1 MIKPGE
7 TNRIFSRKTENPMI
21 KTSSLQFQA
30 QSRRRFFL
38 LSLLLTVIGFL
49 FYSVPDLLAQ
59 AADAAVEGEEEEAV
73 TMFDNVKQAGLWMVP
88 LILASIAMVALIV
101 YNFIQLTAA
110 KFKPEDLKMALL
122 DHMANCRVR
131 SAIEVASTSPTYLG
145 RMLASALPH
154 VDATDPETLGREE
167 VEDAVA
173 EFTIRENRAHM
184 NWIGYLGV
192 IGQIAP
198 MLGLLGTVVG
208 MMGAFNTIGTQGQ
221 ADPSALAADIGLA
234 MVTTASGLIIAIP
247 SVFFFFFL
255 RNRFN
260 GLVAACHQDM
270 SDMLDASYQ
279 AVNAEQAMA
288 KVPEG
293 LQA

>member
-1 MIKPGE
+1 M
-7 TNRIFSRKTENPMI
+7 
-21 KTSSLQFQA
+21 KTSFLQSQA
-30 QSRRRFFL
+30 QSRRQFFL
-38 LSLLLTVIGFL
+38 WSLLLTVIGFL
-49 FYSVPDLLAQ
+49 FYSAPELLAQ
-59 AADAAVEGEEEEAV
+59 ADAAAEAEEEVAPA
-73 TMFDNVKQAGLWMVP
+73 TMFDNVKQAGFWMVP

-101 YNFIQLTAA
+101 YNFIQLTAS

-173 EFTIRENRAHM
+173 EFTIRENRDHM
-184 NWIGYLGV
+184 TWIGYLGV

-208 MMGAFNTIGTQGQ
+208 MMGTFNKIGAQGQ
-221 ADPSALAADIGLA
+221 ADPSALAENIGLA

-270 SDMLDASYQ
+270 ADMLDASHQ
-279 AVNAEQAMA
+279 AVNADQAMA

>member
-1 MIKPGE
+1 
-7 TNRIFSRKTENPMI
+7 MI
-21 KTSSLQFQA
+21 KTSSFFVQA
-30 QSRRRFFL
+30 QFRRQFFL
-38 LSLLLTVIGFL
+38 FSLLLSGIGFL
-49 FYSVPDLLAQ
+49 IYGVPELLAQ
-59 AADAAVEGEEEEAV
+59 ATPDVLIEGDDEEGPA

-88 LILASIAMVALIV
+88 LIIASIAMVALIV

-131 SAIEVASTSPTYLG
+131 SAIEVSSTSPTYLG
-145 RMLASALPH
+145 RMMANALPH
-154 VDATDPETLGREE
+154 VDATDPDTLGRDD

-173 EFTIRENRAHM
+173 EFTIRENRTHM
-184 NWIGYLGV
+184 TWIGYLGI

-208 MMGAFNTIGTQGQ
+208 MMGAFNTIGSQGQ
-221 ADPSALAADIGLA
+221 ADPSALAEDIGLA
-234 MVTTASGLIIAIP
+234 MVTTATGLIIAIP

-270 SDMLDASYQ
+270 SDMLDASHQ
-279 AVNAEQAMA
+279 AVNADQAMA

-293 LQA
+293 LQAG

>member
-1 MIKPGE
+1 M
-7 TNRIFSRKTENPMI
+7 
-21 KTSSLQFQA
+21 KTSFLQSQA
-30 QSRRRFFL
+30 QSRQQFFL
-38 LSLLLTVIGFL
+38 WSLLLTVIGFL
-49 FYSVPDLLAQ
+49 FYSAPELLAQ
-59 AADAAVEGEEEEAV
+59 GDAAADAEEEAPA
-73 TMFDNVKQAGLWMVP
+73 TMFDNVKQAGVWMVP
-88 LILASIAMVALIV
+88 LIIASIAMVALIV
-101 YNFIQLTAA
+101 YNFIQLTAS

-154 VDATDPETLGREE
+154 VDATDPDTLGREE

-173 EFTIRENRAHM
+173 EFTIRENRNHM
-184 NWIGYLGV
+184 TWIGYLGV

-208 MMGAFNTIGTQGQ
+208 MMGAFNKIGAQGQ
-221 ADPSALAADIGLA
+221 ADPSALAENIGLA

-270 SDMLDASYQ
+270 ADMLDASHQ
-279 AVNAEQAMA
+279 AVNADQAMA

>member
-1 MIKPGE
+1 M
-7 TNRIFSRKTENPMI
+7 
-21 KTSSLQFQA
+21 KTSFLQSQA
-30 QSRRRFFL
+30 QSRRQFFL
-38 LSLLLTVIGFL
+38 WSLFLTVIGFL
-49 FYSVPDLLAQ
+49 FYSAPELLAQ
-59 AADAAVEGEEEEAV
+59 ADAAADEEEVAPA
-73 TMFDNVKQAGLWMVP
+73 TMFDNVKQAGIWMVP
-88 LILASIAMVALIV
+88 LIIASIAMVALIV
-101 YNFIQLTAA
+101 YNFIQLTAS

-154 VDATDPETLGREE
+154 VDATDPDTLGREE

-173 EFTIRENRAHM
+173 EFTIRENRNHM
-184 NWIGYLGV
+184 TWIGYLGV

-208 MMGAFNTIGTQGQ
+208 MMGAFNKIGAQGQ
-221 ADPSALAADIGLA
+221 ADPSALAENIGLA

-270 SDMLDASYQ
+270 ADMLDASHQ
-279 AVNAEQAMA
+279 AVNADTAMA

>member
-1 MIKPGE
+1 M
-7 TNRIFSRKTENPMI
+7 M
-21 KTSSLQFQA
+21 KTSFLQSQA
-30 QSRRRFFL
+30 QSRRQFFL
-38 LSLLLTVIGFL
+38 WSLLLTVIGFL
-49 FYSVPDLLAQ
+49 FYSAPALLAQ
-59 AADAAVEGEEEEAV
+59 AADAANETDEEETA
-73 TMFDNVKQAGLWMVP
+73 TMFDNIKQAGLWMVP
-88 LILASIAMVALIV
+88 LIIASIAMVALIV

-173 EFTIRENRAHM
+173 EFTIRENRDHM

-208 MMGAFNTIGTQGQ
+208 MMGAFNTIGSQGQ
-221 ADPSALAADIGLA
+221 ADPSLLAADIGLA

-260 GLVAACHQDM
+260 GLVAGCHQDL
-270 SDMLDASYQ
+270 SDMLDASHQ
-279 AVNAEQAMA
+279 AVNADQAMA

>member
-1 MIKPGE
+1 M
-7 TNRIFSRKTENPMI
+7 
-21 KTSSLQFQA
+21 KTSFLQSQA
-30 QSRRRFFL
+30 QSRRQFFL
-38 LSLLLTVIGFL
+38 WSLLLTVIGFL
-49 FYSVPDLLAQ
+49 FYSAPELLAQ
-59 AADAAVEGEEEEAV
+59 ADAAADEEEVAPA
-73 TMFDNVKQAGLWMVP
+73 TMFDNVKQAGIWMVP
-88 LILASIAMVALIV
+88 LIIASIAMVALIV
-101 YNFIQLTAA
+101 YNFIQLTAS

-154 VDATDPETLGREE
+154 VDATDPDTLGREE

-173 EFTIRENRAHM
+173 EFTIRENRNHM
-184 NWIGYLGV
+184 TWIGYLGV

-208 MMGAFNTIGTQGQ
+208 MMGAFNKIGAQGQ
-221 ADPSALAADIGLA
+221 ADPSALAENIGLA

-270 SDMLDASYQ
+270 ADMLDASHQ
-279 AVNAEQAMA
+279 AVNADTAMA

>member
-1 MIKPGE
+1 M
-7 TNRIFSRKTENPMI
+7 M
-21 KTSSLQFQA
+21 KTSFLQSQA
-30 QSRRRFFL
+30 QSRRQFFL
-38 LSLLLTVIGFL
+38 WSLLLTVIGFL
-49 FYSVPDLLAQ
+49 FYSAPELLAQ
-59 AADAAVEGEEEEAV
+59 DAAADAEEEAPA
-73 TMFDNVKQAGLWMVP
+73 TMFDNVKQAGIWMVP
-88 LILASIAMVALIV
+88 LIIASIAMVALIV
-101 YNFIQLTAA
+101 YNFIQLTAS

-154 VDATDPETLGREE
+154 VDATDPDTLGREE

-173 EFTIRENRAHM
+173 EFTIRENRNHM
-184 NWIGYLGV
+184 TWIGYLGV

-208 MMGAFNTIGTQGQ
+208 MMGAFNKIVAQGQ
-221 ADPSALAADIGLA
+221 ADPSALAENIGLA

-270 SDMLDASYQ
+270 ADMLDASHQ
-279 AVNAEQAMA
+279 AVNADQAMA

>member
-1 MIKPGE
+1 M
-7 TNRIFSRKTENPMI
+7 
-21 KTSSLQFQA
+21 KTSSLQSQA
-30 QSRRRFFL
+30 QSRRQFFL
-38 LSLLLTVIGFL
+38 FSLLLTVIGFL

-59 AADAAVEGEEEEAV
+59 AADAATEADDEDPV

-122 DHMANCRVR
+122 DHMTNCRVR

-154 VDATDPETLGREE
+154 VDATDPENLGREE

-221 ADPSALAADIGLA
+221 ADPSSLAADIGLA

-260 GLVAACHQDM
+260 GLVAACHQDL
-270 SDMLDASYQ
+270 SDMLDASHQ
-279 AVNAEQAMA
+279 AVNADQEMA

>member
-1 MIKPGE
+1 
-7 TNRIFSRKTENPMI
+7 
-21 KTSSLQFQA
+21 
-30 QSRRRFFL
+30 
-38 LSLLLTVIGFL
+38 
-49 FYSVPDLLAQ
+49 
-59 AADAAVEGEEEEAV
+59 
-73 TMFDNVKQAGLWMVP
+73 
-88 LILASIAMVALIV
+88 
-101 YNFIQLTAA
+101 
-110 KFKPEDLKMALL
+110 MALL

-145 RMLASALPH
+145 RMLASALPD
-154 VDATDPETLGREE
+154 VDATDPDTLGREE

-173 EFTIRENRAHM
+173 EFTILENRNHM
-184 NWIGYLGV
+184 TWIGYLGV

-208 MMGAFNTIGTQGQ
+208 MMGAFNKIGAQGQ
-221 ADPSALAADIGLA
+221 ADPSALAENIGLA

-270 SDMLDASYQ
+270 ADMLDASHQ
-279 AVNAEQAMA
+279 AVNADQAMA

>member
-1 MIKPGE
+1 
-7 TNRIFSRKTENPMI
+7 MI

-59 AADAAVEGEEEEAV
+59 AADAAVEGEEEEAA

>member
-1 MIKPGE
+1 
-7 TNRIFSRKTENPMI
+7 MI

>member
-1 MIKPGE
+1 M
-7 TNRIFSRKTENPMI
+7 
-21 KTSSLQFQA
+21 KTSFLQSQA
-30 QSRRRFFL
+30 QSRRQFFL
-38 LSLLLTVIGFL
+38 WSLLLTVIGFL
-49 FYSVPDLLAQ
+49 FYSAPELLAQ
-59 AADAAVEGEEEEAV
+59 GDAAADAEEEAPA
-73 TMFDNVKQAGLWMVP
+73 TMFDNVKQAGVWMVP
-88 LILASIAMVALIV
+88 LIIASIAMVALIV
-101 YNFIQLTAA
+101 YNFIQLTAS

-154 VDATDPETLGREE
+154 VDATDPDTLGREE

-173 EFTIRENRAHM
+173 EFTIRENRNHM
-184 NWIGYLGV
+184 TWIGYLGV

-208 MMGAFNTIGTQGQ
+208 MMGAFNKIGAQGQ
-221 ADPSALAADIGLA
+221 ADPSALAENIGLA

-270 SDMLDASYQ
+270 ADMLDASHQ
-279 AVNAEQAMA
+279 AVNADQAMA

>member
-1 MIKPGE
+1 M
-7 TNRIFSRKTENPMI
+7 
-21 KTSSLQFQA
+21 KTSFLQSQA
-30 QSRRRFFL
+30 QSRRQFFL
-38 LSLLLTVIGFL
+38 WSLLLTVIGFL
-49 FYSVPDLLAQ
+49 FYSAPALLAQ
-59 AADAAVEGEEEEAV
+59 AADAANETDEEETA
-73 TMFDNVKQAGLWMVP
+73 TMFDNIKQAGLWMVP
-88 LILASIAMVALIV
+88 LIIASIAMVALIV

-173 EFTIRENRAHM
+173 EFTIRENRDHM

-208 MMGAFNTIGTQGQ
+208 MMGAFNTIGSQGQ
-221 ADPSALAADIGLA
+221 ADPSLLAADIGLA

-260 GLVAACHQDM
+260 GLVAGCHQDL
-270 SDMLDASYQ
+270 SDMLDASHQ
-279 AVNAEQAMA
+279 AVNADQAMA

>member
-1 MIKPGE
+1 M
-7 TNRIFSRKTENPMI
+7 
-21 KTSSLQFQA
+21 KTSFLQSQA
-30 QSRRRFFL
+30 QSRRQFFL
-38 LSLLLTVIGFL
+38 WSLLLTVIGFL
-49 FYSVPDLLAQ
+49 FYSAPELLAQ
-59 AADAAVEGEEEEAV
+59 ADAAADAEEEAPA
-73 TMFDNVKQAGLWMVP
+73 TMFDNVKQAGIWMLP
-88 LILASIAMVALIV
+88 LIIASIAMVALIV
-101 YNFIQLTAA
+101 YNFIQLTAS

-145 RMLASALPH
+145 RMLSSALPH
-154 VDATDPETLGREE
+154 VDATDPDTLGREE

-173 EFTIRENRAHM
+173 EFTIRENRNHM
-184 NWIGYLGV
+184 TWIGYLGV

-208 MMGAFNTIGTQGQ
+208 MMGAFNKIGAQGQ
-221 ADPSALAADIGLA
+221 ADPSALAENIGLA

-270 SDMLDASYQ
+270 ADMLDASHQ
-279 AVNAEQAMA
+279 AVNADTAMA

>member
-1 MIKPGE
+1 
-7 TNRIFSRKTENPMI
+7 MI

-110 KFKPEDLKMALL
+110 KFKPEDLKIALL

-208 MMGAFNTIGTQGQ
+208 MMGAFNTIGSQGQ

>member
-1 MIKPGE
+1 
-7 TNRIFSRKTENPMI
+7 MI
-21 KTSSLQFQA
+21 KTSFLQSQA
-30 QSRRRFFL
+30 QSRRQFFL
-38 LSLLLTVIGFL
+38 WSLLLTVIGFL
-49 FYSVPDLLAQ
+49 FYSAPELLAQ
-59 AADAAVEGEEEEAV
+59 ADAAADEEEVAPA
-73 TMFDNVKQAGLWMVP
+73 TMFDNVKQAGIWMVP
-88 LILASIAMVALIV
+88 LIIASIAMVALIV
-101 YNFIQLTAA
+101 YNFIQLTAS

-154 VDATDPETLGREE
+154 VDATDPDTLGREE

-173 EFTIRENRAHM
+173 EFTIRENRNHM
-184 NWIGYLGV
+184 TWIGYLGV

-208 MMGAFNTIGTQGQ
+208 MMGAFNKIGAQGQ
-221 ADPSALAADIGLA
+221 ADPSALAENIGLA

-270 SDMLDASYQ
+270 ADMLDASHQ
-279 AVNAEQAMA
+279 AVNADQAMA

>member
-1 MIKPGE
+1 M
-7 TNRIFSRKTENPMI
+7 
-21 KTSSLQFQA
+21 KTSFLQSQA
-30 QSRRRFFL
+30 QSRRQFFL
-38 LSLLLTVIGFL
+38 WSLLLTVIGFL
-49 FYSVPDLLAQ
+49 FYSAPELFAQ
-59 AADAAVEGEEEEAV
+59 DAAADAEEEAPA
-73 TMFDNVKQAGLWMVP
+73 TMFDNVKQAGIWMVP
-88 LILASIAMVALIV
+88 LIIASIAMVALIV
-101 YNFIQLTAA
+101 YNFIQLTAS

-154 VDATDPETLGREE
+154 VDATDPDTLGREE

-173 EFTIRENRAHM
+173 EFTIRENRNHM
-184 NWIGYLGV
+184 TWIGYLGV

-208 MMGAFNTIGTQGQ
+208 MMGAFNKIGAQGQ
-221 ADPSALAADIGLA
+221 ADPSALAENIGLA

-270 SDMLDASYQ
+270 ADMLDASHQ
-279 AVNAEQAMA
+279 AVNADQAMA

>member
-1 MIKPGE
+1 M
-7 TNRIFSRKTENPMI
+7 M
-21 KTSSLQFQA
+21 KTSFLQSQA
-30 QSRRRFFL
+30 QSRRQFFL
-38 LSLLLTVIGFL
+38 WSLLLTVIGFL
-49 FYSVPDLLAQ
+49 FYSAPELLAQ
-59 AADAAVEGEEEEAV
+59 GDAAADAEEEAPA
-73 TMFDNVKQAGLWMVP
+73 TMFDNVKQAGIWMVP
-88 LILASIAMVALIV
+88 LIIASIAMVALIV
-101 YNFIQLTAA
+101 YNFIQLTAS

-154 VDATDPETLGREE
+154 VDATDPDTLGREE

-173 EFTIRENRAHM
+173 EFTIRENRNHM
-184 NWIGYLGV
+184 TWIGYLGV

-208 MMGAFNTIGTQGQ
+208 MMGAFNKIGAQGQ
-221 ADPSALAADIGLA
+221 ADPSALAENIGLA

-270 SDMLDASYQ
+270 ADMLDASHQ
-279 AVNAEQAMA
+279 AVNADQAMA